1 MKFARFF
8 CNFTPEI
15 DKKYM
20 AAIND
25 LVRQI
30 ENPELRQ
37 RIQQEVAKMSKQ
49 KKFGLVF
56 EEHLPENTPL
66 YELPIRS
73 GIRVSKRDGDIREKA
88 LAQYATENSVI
99 CRAQLIRM
107 IGEKLVRLDFAR
119 HSELRE
125 KVGIINSNEELENL
139 FTQYGE

>member
-15 DKKYM
+15 GKKYM

-37 RIQQEVAKMSKQ
+37 RIQQEVA
-49 KKFGLVF
+49 
-56 EEHLPENTPL
+56 
-66 YELPIRS
+66 
-73 GIRVSKRDGDIREKA
+73 
-88 LAQYATENSVI
+88 QYATENSVI
-99 CRAQLIRM
+99 NRAQLIRM

-139 FTQYGE
+139 FTQYEE